1 MRSKLSWI
9 PFVPLFLA
17 AGFFKL
23 AQELLPQ
30 DSVFGLTALQ
40 MEYCYIGAAVLILLF
55 ALLFVAVDKK
65 ISPYYVP
72 HKNVPAGLI
81 GFLLS
86 VLLAADGGLTAFQ
99 IFNSGTISVVQFLG
113 AVLALLSAVVFV
125 VFSLNHIFRRKEG
138 KNLSLL
144 NAVPAVF
151 CGVRMI
157 LVFIQFTTIS
167 IKLADVS
174 ALICYVFATLFFYHY
189 AVVLSLIKNKSS
201 LKSCFVFGLP
211 AVAMMIPYGIYHLW
225 FRFDSLT
232 ILNNAQPLEMLLFG
246 LYILS
251 LLIEITAF
259 AKDKEHVTVI
269 EKDEEPASDP
279 ADEKVDG
286 FIASNISEDQN
297 DSQENT
303 EYRESS
309 DTEGYLYQDTHNS
322 NDKAADPLQEY
333 DHLNPD
339 TEGYLTEIQEESDET
354 DDRPKDYESRLDDID
369 KLILDISRK
378 SE

>member
-23 AQELLPQ
+23 AQQLLPQ
-30 DSVFGLTALQ
+30 GSVFGLTALQ

-211 AVAMMIPYGIYHLW
+211 AVAIMIPYGVYHLW

-251 LLIEITAF
+251 ILIEITAF

-339 TEGYLTEIQEESDET
+339 AEGYLTEIQEESDET

>member
-30 DSVFGLTALQ
+30 GSVFGLTALQ

-201 LKSCFVFGLP
+201 LKSCFVFGLS
-211 AVAMMIPYGIYHLW
+211 AVAMMIPYGVYHLW

>member
-17 AGFFKL
+17 AGFFKF
-23 AQELLPQ
+23 AQELMPQ
-30 DSVFGLTALQ
+30 GSVFGLTALQ
-40 MEYCYIGAAVLILLF
+40 MEYCYIGAAVVILLF
-55 ALLFVAVDKK
+55 AVLFVATDKN
-65 ISPYYVP
+65 IASYYVP

-81 GFLLS
+81 GFLLC

-99 IFNSGTISVVQFLG
+99 MFNSGTFSIVPILG
-113 AVLALLSAVVFV
+113 AVLALLSAIVF
-125 VFSLNHIFRRKEG
+125 FIFGLNHIFRRNEG
-138 KNLSLL
+138 RNLSLL
-144 NAVPAVF
+144 NAIPAVF

-167 IKLADVS
+167 IKVADVS

-201 LKSCFVFGLP
+201 LKSCFIFGLP
-211 AVAMMIPYGIYHLW
+211 AVAMMIPYGIYHLC
-225 FRFDSLT
+225 FRFDPVM
-232 ILNNAQPLEMLLFG
+232 ILNNAQPLEMLVFG
-246 LYILS
+246 LYILAV
-251 LLIEITAF
+251 LIEITMF
-259 AKDKEHVTVI
+259 VKDKDHVKII
-269 EKDEEPASDP
+269 EKEEDSAPDP
-279 ADEKVDG
+279 VDEKVEG
-286 FIASNISEDQN
+286 FIASNVSEDEN
-297 DSQENT
+297 DIQENN

-309 DTEGYLYQDTHNS
+309 DTEGYLYQDTHDT
-322 NDKAADPLQEY
+322 NDKVDDPLREY

-339 TEGYLTEIQEESDET
+339 TEGYLTEIQEESDDA

-369 KLILDISRK
+369 KLILDISKK

>member
-30 DSVFGLTALQ
+30 GSVFGLTALQ

-99 IFNSGTISVVQFLG
+99 MFNSGTISVVQFLG

-211 AVAMMIPYGIYHLW
+211 AVAMMIPYGVYHLW

-251 LLIEITAF
+251 ILIEITAF

-322 NDKAADPLQEY
+322 HDKPADPLQEY

>member
-17 AGFFKL
+17 AGFFKF
-23 AQELLPQ
+23 AQVLMPQ
-30 DSVFGLTALQ
+30 GSVFGLTALQ
-40 MEYCYIGAAVLILLF
+40 MEYCYIGAVVLILLF
-55 ALLFVAVDKK
+55 TLLFVAVDKK

-81 GFLLS
+81 CFLLS
-86 VLLAADGGLTAFQ
+86 VLLAADGGLSVFQ
-99 IFNSGTISVVQFLG
+99 MFNSGTVSIVPILG
-113 AVLALLSAVVFV
+113 AVLALLSAVVFII
-125 VFSLNHIFRRKEG
+125 FGLNHIFRRKEG
-138 KNLSLL
+138 KNPSLL
-144 NAVPAVF
+144 NAIPAVF

-157 LVFIQFTTIS
+157 LVFVQFTTIS

-211 AVAMMIPYGIYHLW
+211 AVAMMIPYGIYHLL
-225 FRFDSLT
+225 FRFDSIT

-251 LLIEITAF
+251 ILIEISVF
-259 AKDKEHVTVI
+259 AKDKDHVTVI
-269 EKDEEPASDP
+269 ENEEENAPDP

-286 FIASNISEDQN
+286 FIANNVSEDQN
-297 DSQENT
+297 DSQENN
-303 EYRESS
+303 EYRASS
-309 DTEGYLYQDTHNS
+309 DTEGYLYQDTHNA
-322 NDKAADPLQEY
+322 NDKPADPLQEY

-339 TEGYLTEIQEESDET
+339 AEGYLTEIQEESDES

>member
-23 AQELLPQ
+23 AQQLLPQ
-30 DSVFGLTALQ
+30 GSVFGLTALQ

-99 IFNSGTISVVQFLG
+99 MFNSGTISVVQFLG

-211 AVAMMIPYGIYHLW
+211 AVAIMIPYGVYHLW

-251 LLIEITAF
+251 ILIEITAF

-339 TEGYLTEIQEESDET
+339 AEGYLTEIQEESDET

>member
-30 DSVFGLTALQ
+30 GSVFGLTALQ

-211 AVAMMIPYGIYHLW
+211 AVAMMIPYGVYHLW

-322 NDKAADPLQEY
+322 NDKPADPLQEY

-339 TEGYLTEIQEESDET
+339 AEGYLTEIQEESDET

>member
-1 MRSKLSWI
+1 M
-9 PFVPLFLA
+9 
-17 AGFFKL
+17 

-30 DSVFGLTALQ
+30 GSVFGLTALQ

-81 GFLLS
+81 GLLLS

-99 IFNSGTISVVQFLG
+99 MFNSGTISVVQFLG

-211 AVAMMIPYGIYHLW
+211 AVAMMIPYGVYHLW

-251 LLIEITAF
+251 ILIEITAF

-269 EKDEEPASDP
+269 DKVEELASDP

-322 NDKAADPLQEY
+322 HDKPADPLQEY

>member
-30 DSVFGLTALQ
+30 GSVFGLTALQ

-211 AVAMMIPYGIYHLW
+211 AVAMMIPYGVYHLW

-259 AKDKEHVTVI
+259 AKDKKHVTVI

-322 NDKAADPLQEY
+322 NDKPADPLQEY

-339 TEGYLTEIQEESDET
+339 AEGYLTEIQEESDET

>member
-30 DSVFGLTALQ
+30 GSVFGLTALQ
-40 MEYCYIGAAVLILLF
+40 MEYCYIGASVLILLF

-189 AVVLSLIKNKSS
+189 AVILSLIKNKSS

-211 AVAMMIPYGIYHLW
+211 AVAMMIPYGVYHLW

-251 LLIEITAF
+251 ILIEITAF

-322 NDKAADPLQEY
+322 NNKAADPLQEY

>member
-23 AQELLPQ
+23 AQQLLPQ
-30 DSVFGLTALQ
+30 GSVFGLTALQ

-211 AVAMMIPYGIYHLW
+211 AVAIMIPYGVYHLW

-251 LLIEITAF
+251 ILIEITAF

-322 NDKAADPLQEY
+322 NDKPADPLQEY

-339 TEGYLTEIQEESDET
+339 AEGYLTEIQEESDET

>member
-17 AGFFKL
+17 AGFFKF
-23 AQELLPQ
+23 AQALLPSG
-30 DSVFGLTALQ
+30 SVFGLTALQ

-55 ALLFVAVDKK
+55 TVLFVAMDKK
-65 ISPYYVP
+65 IAPYYVP

-81 GFLLS
+81 CFLLS
-86 VLLAADGGLTAFQ
+86 VLLAADGGLTVFQ
-99 IFNSGTISVVQFLG
+99 MFNSGTVAIVPILG
-113 AVLALLSAVVFV
+113 AVLALFSAVVFII
-125 VFSLNHIFRRKEG
+125 FGLNHIFRRKEG
-138 KNLSLL
+138 KNLNLL
-144 NAVPAVF
+144 NAIPAVF

-211 AVAMMIPYGIYHLW
+211 AIAMMIPYGVYHLC
-225 FRFDSLT
+225 FRFDSVT

-251 LLIEITAF
+251 ILIEITMF
-259 AKDKEHVTVI
+259 VKDKDSVKVI
-269 EKDEEPASDP
+269 EKEEESTPDP

-286 FIASNISEDQN
+286 FIATNVSEDQS
-297 DSQENT
+297 DSQKND
-303 EYRESS
+303 EYRFSS
-309 DTEGYLYQDTHNS
+309 DTEGYLYQDTHNT
-322 NDKAADPLQEY
+322 NDKVDDPLREY
-333 DHLNPD
+333 DHLNTD
-339 TEGYLTEIQEESDET
+339 TEGYLTEIREESDEA

-369 KLILDISRK
+369 KLILDISKK

>member
-1 MRSKLSWI
+1 MKSKLSWI

-23 AQELLPQ
+23 AQELMPQ
-30 DSVFGLTALQ
+30 GSVLGLTALQ
-40 MEYCYIGAAVLILLF
+40 MEYCYIGVAVLIFLF
-55 ALLFVAVDKK
+55 TLLFVAVDKK
-65 ISPYYVP
+65 TSRYYLP
-72 HKNVPAGLI
+72 QKNVPAGLI

-86 VLLAADGGLTAFQ
+86 VLLAADGGLTVFQ
-99 IFNSGTISVVQFLG
+99 MFNSGTVSVVQILG
-113 AVLALLSAVVFV
+113 AVLALLSAVVFIILG
-125 VFSLNHIFRRKEG
+125 LNHIFRRKEG

-144 NAVPAVF
+144 NAIPAVF

-174 ALICYVFATLFFYHY
+174 ALICYVFATLFFYNY
-189 AVVLSLIKNKSS
+189 AVVLSLIKNKNA
-201 LKSCFVFGLP
+201 LKSCFLFGLP
-211 AVAMMIPYGIYHLW
+211 AIAMMIPYGVYHLW
-225 FRFDSLT
+225 FRFDSVTL
-232 ILNNAQPLEMLLFG
+232 LNNAQPLEMLLFG

-251 LLIEITAF
+251 ILIEMTAF
-259 AKDKEHVTVI
+259 VKDKDQVNVI
-269 EKDEEPASDP
+269 ETDDESAPDP
-279 ADEKVDG
+279 ADEKIDG
-286 FIASNISEDQN
+286 FIASNVSEDQS
-297 DSQENT
+297 DSAVNN

-309 DTEGYLYQDTHNS
+309 DTEGYLYQDTHNA
-322 NDKAADPLQEY
+322 NDTLNDPLQEY

-339 TEGYLTEIQEESDET
+339 SEGYLTEIREENEET

-369 KLILDISRK
+369 KMILDISRK